1 MSEKASIQVGQAG
14 PAAELGTSRDGAA
27 QPLRPLGLA
36 AVSLGV
42 AALAAA
48 TFVLSYS
55 GIHALVRQAGVSSRY
70 ASDYPLLIDAMLVI
84 ALLAVLGLRGAG
96 IPSRI
101 LAWLTLLAVLAA
113 AAGADVLH
121 ATGHV
126 LQHNVSAATA
136 AALPWALVLLAFLLL
151 LALLRHARL
160 RRHAS
165 MARRRQVAPVSHQ
178 GRPDAGPQAAAPATT
193 LPVRV
198 PQQWN
203 SASDSASIV
212 PGLSSRLVSSAAAGA
227 AAGAAASADPH
238 SLTVD
243 AGVSGEPSTYGTD
256 PRSAAAVGVS
266 EVGADAEPAD
276 QSGVQTVSALGPGT
290 PGGTGAGPGG
300 PHPVP
305 GDADAAPDTYA
316 APHADAPD
324 TDAYGTDAALA
335 AADTALAGTD
345 AARADTDAALADT
358 DAASAGTDEALAD
371 TSSAPADAAPDID
384 AADADAA
391 PAGSDAGPDA
401 DGDASGT
408 DGSGTD
414 AALADIDAPGGD
426 ADPAPGTD
434 AALADADAAP
444 GEARGQNGS
453 TDGASTSSGESAAAN
468 GDPPASD
475 PLAADLEAGELAT
488 EGQSS
493 DAAADDMPV
502 FHRMWSTPTPP
513 DN

>member
-14 PAAELGTSRDGAA
+14 PPAEFGTSRDGAA
-27 QPLRPLGLA
+27 QPLRTLGLA
-36 AVSLGV
+36 AVCLGV

-55 GIHALVRQAGVSSRY
+55 GIHAVVRQAGVSSRY

-113 AAGADVLH
+113 AAGADALH

-126 LQHNVSAATA
+126 LRHNVSAATA

-165 MARRRQVAPVSHQ
+165 MARRRQAAPVSHQ
-178 GRPDAGPQAAAPATT
+178 GRPDADPQAPALATP
-193 LPVRV
+193 LPVRI

-238 SLTVD
+238 SLTDD
-243 AGVSGEPSTYGTD
+243 AGGSGEPSTYGTD
-256 PRSAAAVGVS
+256 PGSAAAVGVS

-276 QSGVQTVSALGPGT
+276 RSGVQAVSALGPLA
-290 PGGTGAGPGG
+290 PGDTGAGPGDAG
-300 PHPVP
+300 PVP
-305 GDADAAPDTYA
+305 GDADAAADTYA
-316 APHADAPD
+316 APHADTPD
-324 TDAYGTDAALA
+324 TDADGTDAALNDA
-335 AADTALAGTD
+335 NTALADTH
-345 AARADTDAALADT
+345 AARADSDAV
-358 DAASAGTDEALAD
+358 
-371 TSSAPADAAPDID
+371 PDID
-384 AADADAA
+384 ASDSDAP
-391 PAGSDAGPDA
+391 PAHTDAGPNADA
-401 DGDASGT
+401 GGSGAALDDTDAPDGDAN
-408 DGSGTD
+408 
-414 AALADIDAPGGD
+414 
-426 ADPAPGTD
+426 PAPGTD
-434 AALADADAAP
+434 AYGADVDLAGTDAPGADADVAP
-444 GEARGQNGS
+444 GS
-453 TDGASTSSGESAAAN
+453 TDAAAAGPRESAAGG
-468 GDPPASD
+468 GDSAAGD
-475 PLAADLEAGELAT
+475 LLAAEFEAGELAT
-488 EGQSS
+488 EGQST
-493 DAAADDMPV
+493 DAAADAMPV